1 MSEAQEIIAKNYENL
16 CNDIGLDPMDIEFN
30 KEVYASV
37 RGIVY
42 EWMYDSSTLN
52 EHDGFSKEE
61 IRELRADYKPSK
73 YETLF
78 NQY

>member
-1 MSEAQEIIAKNYENL
+1 MSEAQKIIAKNYENL
-16 CNDIGLDPMDIEFN
+16 CNDIGLDPMDMEFN

-37 RGIVY
+37 RFTVY
-42 EWMYDSSTLN
+42 EMMYDYSTVKDAGLDD
-52 EHDGFSKEE
+52 H
-61 IRELRADYKPSK
+61 ELEQLKADYKPNK

>member
-1 MSEAQEIIAKNYENL
+1 MSEAQEIIAKNYESL
-16 CNDIGLDPMDIEFN
+16 CHGIGLDPMDMEFN
-30 KEVYASV
+30 KQIYASV

-42 EWMYDSSTLN
+42 EMMYDYSTAQDVGL
-52 EHDGFSKEE
+52 EDH
-61 IRELRADYKPSK
+61 ELEQLKVDYKPNK

>member
-30 KEVYASV
+30 KDVYASV

-42 EWMYDSSTLN
+42 EMMYDYSTVKDAGL
-52 EHDGFSKEE
+52 DDYVLVQLK
-61 IRELRADYKPSK
+61 ADYKPSK